1 MLDRDGDGTI
11 TKNDLQEMLGRDF
24 SPDEINQMIKDSGA
38 TGEPPMLSP
47 NSNPNPNPNPNPQP
61 QPNRNLHPKP
71 HPNPHPKPQPKP
83 HPNQASRPC

>member
-24 SPDEINQMIKDSGA
+24 SPDDIDQMIKDSGA
-38 TGEPPMLSP
+38 SGELHMLNPS
-47 NSNPNPNPNPNPQP
+47 PNPNPNPNP
-61 QPNRNLHPKP
+61 HPHP
-71 HPNPHPKPQPKP
+71 HPNPHPNPHRNPHPSPHPNP